1 VSRSRGPWL
10 GACFLLA
17 LLAEGCAPFARP
29 ALPPPAPRPPAPT
42 VRELEVTATAYNSHP
57 SQTEGDSNQTA
68 SGELLRPGLRALAV
82 SDDLFQSGLGFGSR
96 VEIEGLPG
104 EWIVM
109 DRMHSRWRRK
119 IDVYMGND
127 VEAATLFGEKRV
139 HIRWR
144 PPE

>member
-1 VSRSRGPWL
+1 VSRSGGPWL

-17 LLAEGCAPFARP
+17 LLGEACAPFARP
-29 ALPPPAPRPPAPT
+29 GPTAPRPAAPS
-42 VRELEVTATAYNSHP
+42 VRELEVTATAYNSRA
-57 SQTEGDSNQTA
+57 SQTEGDPNETA
-68 SGELLRPGLRALAV
+68 SGERLGPGVRALAV
-82 SDDLFQSGLGFGSR
+82 SDDLFEGGLGFGAR

-119 IDVYMGND
+119 IDVYLGND
-127 VEAATLFGEKRV
+127 VDAAKRFGEKRV
-139 HIRWR
+139 RIRWR

>member
-1 VSRSRGPWL
+1 V

-17 LLAEGCAPFARP
+17 LLADGCARFARP
-29 ALPPPAPRPPAPT
+29 APGPPVPRPPAPI

-57 SQTEGDSNQTA
+57 SQTDGDPTETA
-68 SGELLRPGLRALAV
+68 SGERLQHGVRALAV
-82 SDDLFQSGLGFGSR
+82 SDDLFEGGLGFGAR
-96 VEIEGLPG
+96 VEIDGLPG

-119 IDVYMGND
+119 IDVYLGND
-127 VEAATLFGEKRV
+127 VDAAKRFGEKRV
-139 HIRWR
+139 RIRWR